1 MHGGGGAG
9 DASAVA
15 AGVRDFCWITAGS
28 ERVREAER
36 LGLVGKRKDP
46 QDVLKKEK
54 DRRREDMDDRGEG
67 REGGELFIM
76 VDRILRVIR
85 GEGKERFNEST
96 YRLPFY

>member
-1 MHGGGGAG
+1 M
-9 DASAVA
+9 
-15 AGVRDFCWITAGS
+15 
-28 ERVREAER
+28 
-36 LGLVGKRKDP
+36 GLVGKRKDP